1 MHKTESNVIFVL
13 INQQSILVVSKLKVY
28 TIQFIIKMVLTRNQ
42 TKQYSLIQDIYDQ
55 LVNRDPVTTWSASC
69 TEYKHKNLEN
79 KFNEIVFDKTH
90 NIMTR
95 SIKQYLDNS
104 KTCIE
109 LGLSKKIE
117 FIKHIIETEKRM
129 TFNKTYDMTYYSK
142 ILDVISY
149 RSNGRQINQD
159 SIRYHG
165 LEIMKNLLTLISA
178 SEYQSTNLKTE
189 TKKSVFYEICQNH
202 IEKTIFE
209 EYKKKNYINID
220 PECYDLLYQV
230 VIYIKRKN
238 LMSEI
243 RQYTRVC
250 KISQELKEIVHNPD
264 NYNQFTNYLYSVYD
278 TNTIKEIQETWK
290 L

>member
-1 MHKTESNVIFVL
+1 
-13 INQQSILVVSKLKVY
+13 
-28 TIQFIIKMVLTRNQ
+28 MVLTRNQ

-55 LVNRDPVTTWSASC
+55 LVHRDPVTTWSASC

-165 LEIMKNLLTLISA
+165 LEIMKNLLTFISA

-202 IEKTIFE
+202 IEKKIFE